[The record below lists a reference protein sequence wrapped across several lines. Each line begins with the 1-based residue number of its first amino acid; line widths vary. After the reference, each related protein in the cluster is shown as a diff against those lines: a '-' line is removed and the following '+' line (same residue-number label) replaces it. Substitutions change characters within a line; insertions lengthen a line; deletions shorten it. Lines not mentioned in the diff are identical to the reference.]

1 MNKRMEEIR
10 ARKEEIRSMLETGE
24 KMDITS
30 IKEELR
36 KLDAEQKE
44 LEERAK
50 MAEAINAGTPGIK
63 VEERKKPEQRQRK
76 GSDME
81 TKYESVEYRK
91 AFMDYVLR
99 GKTIPAEFR
108 SDAVTSTKDIG
119 ALVPPTTLNKVVE
132 EIKSYGMI
140 LPLVT
145 KTAYPNGIAIPTSD
159 VKPVATWVNEGAGSD
174 KQKKTTGSI
183 VFAHHKLRCAVAVTL
198 ESEYMSYSA
207 FEAAVV
213 SNMAEAMSRALE
225 EAIITGDGNG
235 KPEGILNDKTKGTT
249 INYGSL
255 TYNALT
261 KAEGELPQAYENGAV
276 WVMSKKTFMEFVG
289 MTDSNGQPI
298 ARVNAGINGVPQR
311 TLLGRT
317 VVLTEYVPSFATTL
331 TEGTVFAFI
340 YKMSDYC
347 LNTNFNIGMKIYE
360 DNDTDDIVRK
370 SIMVCDGKPVDTHSL
385 VKLAYKADAKGATA

>member
-24 KMDITS
+24 KMDIAS

-50 MAEAINAGTPGIK
+50 MAEAINAGKPGVK
-63 VEERKKPEQRQRK
+63 VEERKKPEQRK

-81 TKYESVEYRK
+81 NKYESVEYRK

-108 SDAVTSTKDIG
+108 SDAVTSTTDIG

-145 KTAYPNGIAIPTSD
+145 KTAYPNGVAIPTSD

-174 KQKKTTGSI
+174 KQKKTVGSI

-213 SNMAEAMSRALE
+213 SNMAEAMARALE

-235 KPEGILNDKTKGTT
+235 KPEGILKNTANGVT

-276 WVMSKKTFMEFVG
+276 WVMSKKTFMGFVG

-317 VVLTEYVPSFATTL
+317 VVLTEYVPSFADTL
-331 TEGTVFAFI
+331 TEGTVFAFL

>member
-63 VEERKKPEQRQRK
+63 VEERKKPEQRK

-108 SDAVTSTKDIG
+108 SDNVTSTKDIG

-174 KQKKTTGSI
+174 KQKKATGSI

>member
-63 VEERKKPEQRQRK
+63 VEERKKPEQRK

-81 TKYESVEYRK
+81 NKYESVEYRK

-99 GKTIPAEFR
+99 GKNIPAEFR
-108 SDAVTSTKDIG
+108 SDAVTSTTDIG

-213 SNMAEAMSRALE
+213 SNMAEAMARALE
-225 EAIITGDGNG
+225 EAIITGDGSG
-235 KPEGILNDKTKGTT
+235 KPEGILNGAKGTT

-261 KAEGELPQAYENGAV
+261 KAEGELPQACENGAV

-298 ARVNAGINGVPQR
+298 ARVNASINGVPQR

-331 TEGTVFAFI
+331 TEGTVFAFL

-360 DNDTDDIVRK
+360 DNATDDIVRK
-370 SIMVCDGKPVDTHSL
+370 SIMVCDGHPVDTHSL
-385 VKLAYKADAKGATA
+385 VKLAYKSDAKGATA

>member
-10 ARKEEIRSMLETGE
+10 ARKEEIRNMLETGE
-24 KMDITS
+24 KIDMSS

-50 MAEAINAGTPGIK
+50 MAEAINEGNPAIK
-63 VEERKKPEQRQRK
+63 VEERKKPEQRK
-76 GSDME
+76 ESDME
-81 TKYESVEYRK
+81 NKYESVEYRK

-99 GKTIPAEFR
+99 GKSIPAEYR
-108 SDAVTSTKDIG
+108 SDAVTSTSDIG

-213 SNMAEAMSRALE
+213 SNMAEAMARALE
-225 EAIITGDGNG
+225 EAIITGGGSG
-235 KPEGILNDKTKGTT
+235 KPEAILNGSKGKT

-360 DNDTDDIVRK
+360 DNETDDIVRK
-370 SIMVCDGKPVDTHSL
+370 SIMVCDGHPVDTHSL

>member
-24 KMDITS
+24 KMDIAS

-36 KLDAEQKE
+36 NLDAEQKE

-50 MAEAINAGTPGIK
+50 IAEAINAGNPDIK
-63 VEERKKPEQRQRK
+63 VEERKKPEQRK

-81 TKYESVEYRK
+81 NKYESVEYRK

-99 GKTIPAEFR
+99 GKNIPAEFR
-108 SDAVTSTKDIG
+108 SDAVTSTTDIG
-119 ALVPPTTLNKVVE
+119 ALVPTTTLNKVVE

-225 EAIITGDGNG
+225 EAIITGDGSG
-235 KPEGILNDKTKGTT
+235 KPEGILHGAKGTT

-385 VKLAYKADAKGATA
+385 VKLTYKADAKGATA

>member
-24 KMDITS
+24 TMDITS

-63 VEERKKPEQRQRK
+63 VEERKKPEQRK

-108 SDAVTSTKDIG
+108 SDDVTSTKDIG

-360 DNDTDDIVRK
+360 DNNTDDIVRK

>member
-24 KMDITS
+24 KMDIAS

-44 LEERAK
+44 LEERAN
-50 MAEAINAGTPGIK
+50 MAEAINAGKPGIK
-63 VEERKKPEQRQRK
+63 VEERKKPEQRK

-81 TKYESVEYRK
+81 NKYESVEYRK

-225 EAIITGDGNG
+225 EAIITGDGSG
-235 KPEGILNDKTKGTT
+235 KPEGILNGSKGKT

-317 VVLTEYVPSFATTL
+317 VVLTEYVQSFATTL

-360 DNDTDDIVRK
+360 DNENDDIVRK

>member
-10 ARKEEIRSMLETGE
+10 ARKEEIRNMLETGE
-24 KMDITS
+24 KIDMSS

-50 MAEAINAGTPGIK
+50 MAEAINEGNPAIK
-63 VEERKKPEQRQRK
+63 VEERKKPEQRK
-76 GSDME
+76 ESDME
-81 TKYESVEYRK
+81 NKYESVEYRK

-99 GKTIPAEFR
+99 GKAIPMEYR
-108 SDAVTSTKDIG
+108 SDAVTSTTDIG

-145 KTAYPNGIAIPTSD
+145 KTAYPNGISIPKSD

-198 ESEYMSYSA
+198 EAEYMSYSA

-213 SNMAEAMSRALE
+213 SNMAEAMARALE

-235 KPEGILNDKTKGTT
+235 KPEGILKNTANGVT

-276 WVMSKKTFMEFVG
+276 WVMSKKTFMGFVG

-317 VVLTEYVPSFATTL
+317 VVLTEYVPSFADTL
-331 TEGTVFAFI
+331 TEGTVFAFL

>member
-24 KMDITS
+24 KMDIAS

-36 KLDAEQKE
+36 NLDAEQKE

-50 MAEAINAGTPGIK
+50 IAEAINAGNPDIK
-63 VEERKKPEQRQRK
+63 VEERKKPEQRK

-81 TKYESVEYRK
+81 NKYESVEYRK

-99 GKTIPAEFR
+99 GKNIPAEFR
-108 SDAVTSTKDIG
+108 SDAVTSTTDIG
-119 ALVPPTTLNKVVE
+119 ALVPTTTLNKVVE

-207 FEAAVV
+207 FESAVV
-213 SNMAEAMSRALE
+213 SNMAEAMARALE
-225 EAIITGDGNG
+225 EAIITGDGSG
-235 KPEGILNDKTKGTT
+235 KPEGILHGAKGTT

-385 VKLAYKADAKGATA
+385 VKLTYKADAKGATA

>member
-50 MAEAINAGTPGIK
+50 MAEAINAGAPGIK
-63 VEERKKPEQRQRK
+63 VEERKKPEQRK

-145 KTAYPNGIAIPTSD
+145 KTAYPNGISIPTSD

-174 KQKKTTGSI
+174 KQKKATGSI

>member
-10 ARKEEIRSMLETGE
+10 ARKEEIRNMLETGE
-24 KMDITS
+24 KIDMSS

-50 MAEAINAGTPGIK
+50 MAEAINEGNPAIK
-63 VEERKKPEQRQRK
+63 VEERKKPEQRK
-76 GSDME
+76 ESDME
-81 TKYESVEYRK
+81 NKYESVEYRK

-99 GKTIPAEFR
+99 GKNIPAEFR
-108 SDAVTSTKDIG
+108 SDAVTSTTDIG

-213 SNMAEAMSRALE
+213 SNMAEAMARALE
-225 EAIITGDGNG
+225 EAIITGDGSG
-235 KPEGILNDKTKGTT
+235 KPEGILNGSKGKT

-298 ARVNAGINGVPQR
+298 ARVNASINGVPQR

-360 DNDTDDIVRK
+360 DNETDDIVRK
-370 SIMVCDGKPVDTHSL
+370 SIMVCDGHPVDTHSL

>member
-24 KMDITS
+24 KMDIGS

-36 KLDAEQKE
+36 TLDAEQKE

-50 MAEAINAGTPGIK
+50 MAEAINAGNPDIK
-63 VEERKKPEQRQRK
+63 VEERKKPEQRK
-76 GSDME
+76 ESDME
-81 TKYESVEYRK
+81 NKYESVEYRK

-108 SDAVTSTKDIG
+108 SDAVTSTTDIG

-174 KQKKTTGSI
+174 KQKKTTGRI

-235 KPEGILNDKTKGTT
+235 KPEGILNESTKGTT

-255 TYNALT
+255 TYNSLT
-261 KAEGELPQAYENGAV
+261 KAESELPQAYENGAV

-298 ARVNAGINGVPQR
+298 ARVNASINGVPQR

-331 TEGTVFAFI
+331 TEGTVFAFL

-360 DNDTDDIVRK
+360 DNATDDIVRK
-370 SIMVCDGKPVDTHSL
+370 SIMVCDGHPVDTHSL

>member
-10 ARKEEIRSMLETGE
+10 ARKEEIRNMLETGE
-24 KMDITS
+24 KIDMSS

-50 MAEAINAGTPGIK
+50 MAEAINEGNPAIK
-63 VEERKKPEQRQRK
+63 VEERKKPEQRK
-76 GSDME
+76 ESDME
-81 TKYESVEYRK
+81 NKYESVEYRK

-108 SDAVTSTKDIG
+108 SDAVTSTTDIG

-213 SNMAEAMSRALE
+213 SNMAEAMARALE
-225 EAIITGDGNG
+225 EAIITGGGSG
-235 KPEGILNDKTKGTT
+235 KPEGILNGSKGKT

-360 DNDTDDIVRK
+360 DNETDDIVRK

>member
-24 KMDITS
+24 KMDIAS

-36 KLDAEQKE
+36 NLDAEQKE

-63 VEERKKPEQRQRK
+63 VEERKKPEQRK

-81 TKYESVEYRK
+81 NKYESVEYRK

-99 GKTIPAEFR
+99 GKSIPAEYR
-108 SDAVTSTKDIG
+108 SDAVTSTSDIG

-183 VFAHHKLRCAVAVTL
+183 VFAHHKLRCAVGVTL

-213 SNMAEAMSRALE
+213 SNMAEAMARALE
-225 EAIITGDGNG
+225 EAVITGDGSG
-235 KPEGILNDKTKGTT
+235 KPEGILNGSKGKT

-261 KAEGELPQAYENGAV
+261 KAEGELPQAYENGAI

-298 ARVNAGINGVPQR
+298 ARVNASINGVPQR

-360 DNDTDDIVRK
+360 DNETDDIVRK
-370 SIMVCDGKPVDTHSL
+370 SIMVCDGHPVDTHSL

>member
-10 ARKEEIRSMLETGE
+10 ARKEEIRNMLETGE
-24 KMDITS
+24 KIDMSS

-50 MAEAINAGTPGIK
+50 MAEAINEGNPAIK
-63 VEERKKPEQRQRK
+63 VEERKKPEQRK
-76 GSDME
+76 ESDME
-81 TKYESVEYRK
+81 NKYESVEYRK

-99 GKTIPAEFR
+99 GQSIPAEYR
-108 SDAVTSTKDIG
+108 SDAVTSTSDIG
-119 ALVPPTTLNKVVE
+119 ALVPTTTLNKVVE

-213 SNMAEAMSRALE
+213 SNMAEAMARALE
-225 EAIITGDGNG
+225 EAIITGDGSG
-235 KPEGILNDKTKGTT
+235 KPEGILNGAKGKT

-298 ARVNAGINGVPQR
+298 ARVNASINGVPQR

-360 DNDTDDIVRK
+360 DNETDDIVRK
-370 SIMVCDGKPVDTHSL
+370 SIMVCDGHPVDTHSL

>member
-24 KMDITS
+24 KMDIAS
-30 IKEELR
+30 IREELGN
-36 KLDAEQKE
+36 LDAEQKE

-50 MAEAINAGTPGIK
+50 MAEAINAGKPGIK
-63 VEERKKPEQRQRK
+63 VEERKKPEQRK

-81 TKYESVEYRK
+81 NKYESVEYRK

-99 GKTIPAEFR
+99 GKNIPAEFR
-108 SDAVTSTKDIG
+108 SDAVTSTTDIG

-213 SNMAEAMSRALE
+213 SNMAEAMARALE
-225 EAIITGDGNG
+225 EAIITGDGSG
-235 KPEGILNDKTKGTT
+235 KPEGILNGSKGKT

-298 ARVNAGINGVPQR
+298 ARVNASINGVPQR

-340 YKMSDYC
+340 YQMSDYC

-360 DNDTDDIVRK
+360 DNETDDIVRK
-370 SIMVCDGKPVDTHSL
+370 SIMVCDGHPVDTHSL

>member
-10 ARKEEIRSMLETGE
+10 ARKEEIRNMLETGE
-24 KMDITS
+24 KIDMSS

-50 MAEAINAGTPGIK
+50 MAEAINEGNPAIK
-63 VEERKKPEQRQRK
+63 VEERKKPEQRK
-76 GSDME
+76 ESDME
-81 TKYESVEYRK
+81 NKYESVEYRK

-174 KQKKTTGSI
+174 KQKKATGSI

-225 EAIITGDGNG
+225 EAIITGDGSG
-235 KPEGILNDKTKGTT
+235 KPEGILNGSKGTT

-298 ARVNAGINGVPQR
+298 ARVNVGINGVPQR

-360 DNDTDDIVRK
+360 DNETDDIVRK

>member
-1 MNKRMEEIR
+1 MNKRM
-10 ARKEEIRSMLETGE
+10 EEIRSMLETGE
-24 KMDITS
+24 KMDIAS

-36 KLDAEQKE
+36 NLDAEQKE
-44 LEERAK
+44 LEERTK
-50 MAEAINAGTPGIK
+50 IAEAINAGNPDIK
-63 VEERKKPEQRQRK
+63 VEERKKPEQRK

-81 TKYESVEYRK
+81 NKYESVEYRK

-99 GKTIPAEFR
+99 GKNIPAEFR
-108 SDAVTSTKDIG
+108 SDAVTSTTDIG

-213 SNMAEAMSRALE
+213 SNMAEAMARALE
-225 EAIITGDGNG
+225 EAIITGDGSG
-235 KPEGILNDKTKGTT
+235 KPEGILNGAKGTT

-298 ARVNAGINGVPQR
+298 ARVNASINGVPQR

-360 DNDTDDIVRK
+360 DNETDDIVRK
-370 SIMVCDGKPVDTHSL
+370 SIMVCDGHPVDTHSL

>member
-1 MNKRMEEIR
+1 M
-10 ARKEEIRSMLETGE
+10 
-24 KMDITS
+24 
-30 IKEELR
+30 
-36 KLDAEQKE
+36 
-44 LEERAK
+44 
-50 MAEAINAGTPGIK
+50 
-63 VEERKKPEQRQRK
+63 
-76 GSDME
+76 
-81 TKYESVEYRK
+81 
-91 AFMDYVLR
+91 
-99 GKTIPAEFR
+99 
-108 SDAVTSTKDIG
+108 
-119 ALVPPTTLNKVVE
+119 
-132 EIKSYGMI
+132 
-140 LPLVT
+140 
-145 KTAYPNGIAIPTSD
+145 
-159 VKPVATWVNEGAGSD
+159 
-174 KQKKTTGSI
+174 
-183 VFAHHKLRCAVAVTL
+183 
-198 ESEYMSYSA
+198 
-207 FEAAVV
+207 
-213 SNMAEAMSRALE
+213 E
-225 EAIITGDGNG
+225 EAIITGDGSG
-235 KPEGILNDKTKGTT
+235 KPEGILNGAKGTT

-298 ARVNAGINGVPQR
+298 ARVNASINGVPQR

-360 DNDTDDIVRK
+360 DNENDDIVRK

>member
-63 VEERKKPEQRQRK
+63 VEERKKPEQRK

-108 SDAVTSTKDIG
+108 SDAVTSTTDIG

-174 KQKKTTGSI
+174 KQKKATGSI

-235 KPEGILNDKTKGTT
+235 KPEGILHDTTKGTT

>member
-10 ARKEEIRSMLETGE
+10 ARKEEIRNMLETGE
-24 KMDITS
+24 KIDMSS

-50 MAEAINAGTPGIK
+50 MAEAINEGNPAIK
-63 VEERKKPEQRQRK
+63 VEERKKPEQRK
-76 GSDME
+76 ESDME
-81 TKYESVEYRK
+81 NKYESVEYRK

-99 GKTIPAEFR
+99 GKSIPAEYR
-108 SDAVTSTKDIG
+108 SDAVTSTSDIG

-213 SNMAEAMSRALE
+213 SNMAEAMARALE
-225 EAIITGDGNG
+225 EAIITGGGSG
-235 KPEGILNDKTKGTT
+235 KPEGILNGSKGKT

-360 DNDTDDIVRK
+360 DNETDDIVRK
-370 SIMVCDGKPVDTHSL
+370 SIMVCDGHPVDTHSL

>member
-50 MAEAINAGTPGIK
+50 MAEAINAGAPGIK
-63 VEERKKPEQRQRK
+63 VEERKKPEQRT

-108 SDAVTSTKDIG
+108 SDDVTSTKDIG

-174 KQKKTTGSI
+174 KQKKATGSI

>member
-10 ARKEEIRSMLETGE
+10 ARKEEIRNMLETGE
-24 KMDITS
+24 KIDMSS

-50 MAEAINAGTPGIK
+50 MAEAINEGNPAIK
-63 VEERKKPEQRQRK
+63 VEERKKPEQRK
-76 GSDME
+76 ESDME
-81 TKYESVEYRK
+81 NKYESVEYRK

-174 KQKKTTGSI
+174 KQKKATGSI

-225 EAIITGDGNG
+225 EAIITGDGSG
-235 KPEGILNDKTKGTT
+235 KPEGILNGSKGTT

-360 DNDTDDIVRK
+360 DNETDDIVRK